1 LRSKLKNRVFFV
13 IVAAIIFYSIII
25 FISDIS
31 QIGTYFSL
39 IDWRYFL
46 LVFPLII
53 GNLIIRGYRY
63 DIILRTIDL
72 KLGFSNSILIYIS
85 GLSMLLTPSG
95 IGSIIKSHIIKQKTG
110 KSYSS
115 TTPTIIYEKWL
126 EILSN
131 IIIIGI
137 FLFWVD
143 FFASKIVFI
152 VGLVIT
158 SLMFLFLKKPSTL
171 GFLTKFMYKFE
182 ILKKYALDLD
192 KFHESA
198 SALISPQ
205 TIAKTL
211 SLTLIAKFTMIV
223 AVFFIF
229 QSFSLD
235 FDFFSVG
242 QIYFTSITM
251 GILALI
257 PGGILVVEGSLLG
270 LLVDSGLE
278 FSEASALV
286 LVIRLVTLWF
296 GTLLGFAILK
306 IVMNRKISNEN

>member
-1 LRSKLKNRVFFV
+1 LRSKLKTKAFLV
-13 IVAAIIFYSIII
+13 IIAAVIFYSITI

-31 QIGTYFSL
+31 QVGTYLSL
-39 IDWRYFL
+39 LDWRYFL
-46 LVFPLII
+46 LIFPLII
-53 GNLIIRGYRY
+53 ANLIIRGYRY

-85 GLSMLLTPSG
+85 GLSMLLTPGG
-95 IGSIIKSHIIKQKTG
+95 IGSIIKSHILKQKTG

-115 TTPTIIYEKWL
+115 TTPAIIYEKWL

-137 FLFWVD
+137 FLFWID
-143 FFASKIVFI
+143 FFVSKIVFI

-158 SLMFLFLKKPSTL
+158 SVMFLFLKRPSTL

-211 SLTLIAKFTMIV
+211 SLTLIGKFAIIA
-223 AVFFIF
+223 AVFFVF

-242 QIYFTSITM
+242 QIYFTSMTL
-251 GILALI
+251 GVLALI
-257 PGGILVVEGSLLG
+257 PGGILVVESSLLG
-270 LLVDSGLE
+270 LLVASGLE
-278 FSEASALV
+278 FSKASALV

-296 GTLLGFAILK
+296 AILLGFTILK

>member
-1 LRSKLKNRVFFV
+1 MSSIQKKVFL
-13 IVAAIIFYSIII
+13 IGILSILFYTIII

-31 QIGTYFSL
+31 KVGSYLSL
-39 IDWRYFL
+39 IDWRYLL
-46 LVFPLII
+46 LVFPLVVI
-53 GNLIIRGYRY
+53 NLIIRGYRY

-95 IGSIIKSHIIKQKTG
+95 IGSIIKSHILKQKTG

-137 FLFWVD
+137 FLFWID
-143 FFASKIVFI
+143 FFVSKIVFI

-158 SLMFLFLKKPSTL
+158 SIMFLFLKRPSTL

-211 SLTLIAKFTMIV
+211 SLTLIGKFTIIA
-223 AVFFIF
+223 AVFFVF

-242 QIYFTSITM
+242 QIYFTSMTM
-251 GILALI
+251 GVLALV
-257 PGGILVVEGSLLG
+257 PGGILVVEGGLLG

-278 FSEASALV
+278 FSKASALV

-296 GTLLGFAILK
+296 GILLGFAILK

>member
-1 LRSKLKNRVFFV
+1 MASIQKK
-13 IVAAIIFYSIII
+13 IFLIGVLSILFYAIII

-31 QIGTYFSL
+31 KVGSYLSL
-39 IDWRYFL
+39 IDWRY
-46 LVFPLII
+46 LVLAFPLVVA
-53 GNLIIRGYRY
+53 NLIIRGYRY
-63 DIILRTIDL
+63 DIILRKIDL
-72 KLGFSNSILIYIS
+72 KLGLSNSILVYLS
-85 GLSMLLTPSG
+85 GISMLLTPGG
-95 IGSIIKSHIIKQKTG
+95 IGSIIKSHILKEKTG
-110 KSYSS
+110 KSYSN
-115 TTPTIIYEKWL
+115 TIPAIIYEKWL
-126 EILSN
+126 EIFAN
-131 IIIIGI
+131 IIIIGV

-143 FFASKIVFI
+143 LFVSKIVFI
-152 VGLVIT
+152 IGLVIT
-158 SLMFLFLKKPSTL
+158 SVMFLFLKRPSAL
-171 GFLTKFMYKFE
+171 GILTKFMYKFE

-211 SLTLIAKFTMIV
+211 SLTLIGKFTIIA
-223 AVFFIF
+223 AVFFVF

-242 QIYFTSITM
+242 QIYFTSMTM
-251 GILALI
+251 GVLALI

-296 GTLLGFAILK
+296 GILLGFAILK